1 MKIYRKT
8 LDFEEKT
15 TFFAKKVNFFK
26 KYVDKRESV
35 WYYKRALNESAKIEL
50 RSLKTEQETSIQKNN

>member
-35 WYYKRALNESAKIEL
+35 WYYKRALNESVRK
-50 RSLKTEQETSIQKNN
+50 